1 MNSKRKNIQTSTFY
15 TTKINNTY
23 SSNSEE
29 YNNQGIYNGKFY
41 QFKPQYNKNIIND
54 EVKSNYSS
62 SSVSSNNINNISNS
76 SIKSMIKI
84 LGGKEKFEDIK
95 IKKYNVSSKS
105 STNSINE
112 SKYVIKNYSY
122 ANNNNNNSNNLKNK
136 NNNKQLSLLFKQ
148 KIENAKIDEEII
160 LPPEEIELETLVI
173 TNPIKIRGQHDS
185 VFYIKN
191 GPILI
196 DFTNLKNN
204 KNKNFVKISQLRII
218 YTDKELNQ
226 EKKITTLFKIYP
238 SSYLE
243 LEDCDIVFQNKR
255 NEIIPPG
262 LPKNTRVNNNKK
274 SVAFLLFSNKTS
286 DNNKSI
292 NPSML
297 NLTNTR
303 IQNFFQSIRA
313 GQNCIVSINKSAF
326 VQNLGKAIVMINP
339 MFIKITESFFE
350 YNGDNCI
357 HLKFIEEYLYNEKRK
372 LFFNKNEFNL
382 TMGNSICIEGVKN
395 NKLDL
400 SIVITKNNFI
410 SNIINGVLIYDL
422 FYNYFEINDNL
433 FKKNNGN
440 GLNIQKVFF
449 NELDSLN
456 LDSNNINKQIKII
469 NNKFIENKG
478 FGLFINDC
486 AVEVISNKFS
496 TNRQSGMF
504 LGDII
509 IDEPKNELEDFK
521 LEKINLN
528 KKTSFNSK
536 KCFISKNIFCE
547 NGANGLHIYGYPYQI
562 NILESIFS
570 SNCQNGILLDLK
582 EEINPNKKIEEFN
595 NSNNI
600 NVALNTANVILN
612 KCIIEKNFKN
622 GILLNFGLILC
633 EESFIMNNMDY
644 AIFTKKKEYRNCF
657 KEGKKCE
664 INGSLGGNWGE
675 INLNKHASCGFSC
688 MPNKGGNINLKL
700 KEEIAKNVPSLND
713 TYTDDNISSVSYKE
727 NKCDNKIKKDKDDNC
742 IIV

>member
-1 MNSKRKNIQTSTFY
+1 MNTNRKCVQASTFY
-15 TTKINNTY
+15 STKINNT
-23 SSNSEE
+23 SCSNSRECTNHGL
-29 YNNQGIYNGKFY
+29 YKDKVYC
-41 QFKPQYNKNIIND
+41 FKPQHNKNIIND

-62 SSVSSNNINNISNS
+62 SSMSSSNINNISNS
-76 SIKSMIKI
+76 SIKSMINTI
-84 LGGKEKFEDIK
+84 EGIEKFEDIK
-95 IKKYNVSSKS
+95 IKKYNISSKS
-105 STNSINE
+105 SSNSINE
-112 SKYVIKNYSY
+112 SKYIIKNYSHV
-122 ANNNNNNSNNLKNK
+122 NNNNSKNK
-136 NNNKQLSLLFKQ
+136 ILNKTNNNKQLSLLFKQ

-173 TNPIKIRGQHDS
+173 SNPIKIKGQSDS
-185 VFYIKN
+185 VLYIKN

-218 YTDKELNQ
+218 YTDKELNK

-238 SSYLE
+238 ESYLE
-243 LEDCDIVFQNKR
+243 LEDCDIVFQNKK

-262 LPKNTRVNNNKK
+262 LPKNSGVNKDKK
-274 SVAFLLFSNKTS
+274 SVAFLLFSNKIS
-286 DNNKSI
+286 DNYKNL

-313 GQNCIVSINKSAF
+313 GQNCIVNINKSAF
-326 VQNLGKAIVMINP
+326 IQNLGKAIVMINP
-339 MFIKITESFFE
+339 IFLKITESFFE

-357 HLKFIEEYLYNEKRK
+357 HLKFIEECLYNEKRK

-382 TMGNSICIEGVKN
+382 TMGNNICIEGVKN

-410 SNIINGVLIYDL
+410 SSIINGVLIYDL

-449 NELDSLN
+449 NELDALN
-456 LDSNNINKQIKII
+456 LNSNNLNKQIKIL

-486 AVEVISNKFS
+486 AIEVISNKFS

-504 LGDII
+504 LGDIL
-509 IDEPKNELEDFK
+509 IDEPKKGLENIN

-528 KKTSFNSK
+528 KKTNINSK
-536 KCFISKNIFCE
+536 KCFISKNRFYE

-582 EEINPNKKIEEFN
+582 DEINSNKIIEEFN
-595 NSNNI
+595 KSNNI
-600 NVALNTANVILN
+600 NNTLSTANVILN
-612 KCIIEKNFKN
+612 KCIIEKNLKN
-622 GILLNFGLILC
+622 GILLNYGLILC

-657 KEGKKCE
+657 KEGKQCE
-664 INGSLGGNWGE
+664 INGTLGGNWGE
-675 INLNKHASCGFSC
+675 INLDKGTSCGFSC
-688 MPNKGGNINLKL
+688 MPNKGGNINNKL
-700 KEEIAKNVPSLND
+700 KDEIIKKVPTLND
-713 TYTDDNISSVSYKE
+713 TDDNISTVSYNE
-727 NKCDNKIKKDKDDNC
+727 IKCENKIKKDKDDNC
-742 IIV
+742 III